1 MSNGRTV
8 GVKNLHKQSLT
19 KQLRLQEK
27 VSNEN
32 GQKTLLRINKDA
44 TLSEPLK
51 QSCFEFSRY
60 AIPLA
65 VPEKYKSSSSR
76 KNNSYIQRMITLT
89 QKEEVLKNSSLS
101 YLKVFIENMEGFY
114 PFAMIMDTQGQIS
127 SLMPF
132 DENNSDVQSLINLYT
147 DTLKNEINNNALY
160 DVGVL
165 SVDVT
170 ISKKTKNGTI
180 KENGIEM
187 TFFEKGKKNKIIHVK
202 YKITDD
208 DEICFI
214 DDE

>member
-1 MSNGRTV
+1 
-8 GVKNLHKQSLT
+8 
-19 KQLRLQEK
+19 
-27 VSNEN
+27 
-32 GQKTLLRINKDA
+32 
-44 TLSEPLK
+44 
-51 QSCFEFSRY
+51 
-60 AIPLA
+60 
-65 VPEKYKSSSSR
+65 
-76 KNNSYIQRMITLT
+76 MITLT
-89 QKEEVLKNSSLS
+89 QKEEALKNSSLS

-132 DENNSDVQSLINLYT
+132 DENNSDVQSLIDLYT

>member
-1 MSNGRTV
+1 
-8 GVKNLHKQSLT
+8 
-19 KQLRLQEK
+19 
-27 VSNEN
+27 
-32 GQKTLLRINKDA
+32 
-44 TLSEPLK
+44 
-51 QSCFEFSRY
+51 
-60 AIPLA
+60 
-65 VPEKYKSSSSR
+65 
-76 KNNSYIQRMITLT
+76 MITLT
-89 QKEEVLKNSSLS
+89 QKEDALKNSSLS
-101 YLKVFIENMEGFY
+101 YLKVFIENMKGFY

-187 TFFEKGKKNKIIHVK
+187 TFFEKWKKNKIIHVK
-202 YKITDD
+202 YKITDG

>member
-60 AIPLA
+60 AIPPA

-89 QKEEVLKNSSLS
+89 QKEEALKNSSLS

-170 ISKKTKNGTI
+170 ISKKTKNATI

-187 TFFEKGKKNKIIHVK
+187 TFFEKGEKNKIIHVK
-202 YKITDD
+202 YKITDE

>member
-60 AIPLA
+60 AIPPA

-89 QKEEVLKNSSLS
+89 QKEEALKNSSLS